1 MQQEQQSK
9 QLLVLVVQVE
19 LAVTVAQLESELL
32 AEPDLSEVRQVRQE
46 FSMPAALLDSTT
58 EPFKDFHIL
67 QVM

>member
-32 AEPDLSEVRQVRQE
+32 AEPALSEVRPVRQE
-46 FSMPAALLDSTT
+46 FCMPVALLDSTT

>member
-1 MQQEQQSK
+1 
-9 QLLVLVVQVE
+9 VVQEE
-19 LAVTVAQLESELL
+19 LAVTVAQPESELL